1 MSAVS
6 MPVPQSKFEAFNNED
21 LFLVWYLIRKFVM
34 NAFTDL

>member
-1 MSAVS
+1 MSAVM

-21 LFLVWYLIRKFVM
+21 LYLVGYLIRKFVV